1 MMRALFLGLG
11 LFVLVLGL
19 ECMAIDQATVT
30 NPQQDTAAAAGSSTV
45 TFTPA
50 DWVPWTLVSAGL
62 VTILYSYT
70 LPQKFKG
77 GR

>member
-1 MMRALFLGLG
+1 MMRALFLGMG
-11 LFVLVLGL
+11 LFVMVLGL
-19 ECMAIDQATVT
+19 EAMAIDNATVT
-30 NPQQDTAAAAGSSTV
+30 NPQDTGAAGGSSTV

-50 DWVPWTLVSAGL
+50 DWVPWTLVSAGA

>member
-1 MMRALFLGLG
+1 MLRALFLGVG

-19 ECMAIDQATVT
+19 ECMAIDQATVI
-30 NPQQDTAAAAGSSTV
+30 NSQDSGAMSMSSSTV
-45 TFTPA
+45 TVTPA
-50 DWVPWTLVSAGL
+50 DWVPWTLFSAGA

-77 GR
+77 

>member
-1 MMRALFLGLG
+1 MMRALFLGVG
-11 LFVLVLGL
+11 LFVMVLGL

-30 NPQQDTAAAAGSSTV
+30 NPQQDAAAAASTTV

>member
-11 LFVLVLGL
+11 LFVMVLGL
-19 ECMAIDQATVT
+19 EAMAIDSATVT
-30 NPQQDTAAAAGSSTV
+30 NPQDTAAAGGSSTV

-50 DWVPWTLVSAGL
+50 DWVPWTLVSAGA

>member
-1 MMRALFLGLG
+1 MMRSLFLAVG

-30 NPQQDTAAAAGSSTV
+30 TPPDSSGAGPSTV

-50 DWVPWTLVSAGL
+50 DWVPWTLVSAGA

-70 LPQKFKG
+70 LPKKFKS
-77 GR
+77 